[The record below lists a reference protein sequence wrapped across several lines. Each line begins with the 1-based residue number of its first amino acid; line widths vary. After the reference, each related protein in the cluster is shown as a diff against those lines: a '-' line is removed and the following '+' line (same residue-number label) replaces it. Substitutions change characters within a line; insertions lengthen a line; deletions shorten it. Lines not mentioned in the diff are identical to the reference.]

1 MKNSKG
7 EISYHAKDILFKSMS
22 GIYKDQALDVYG
34 LEFPKI
40 KDMLPNEF
48 PQVKAD
54 EKRADSIFLLA
65 DGSILLLE
73 YESNNRVK
81 ENMLKYLDYSIRII
95 DKYRREEKIFKKV
108 YVAVVYTSNI
118 KKATNV
124 VSFGSTNIEI
134 KSVFMKDFNGDE
146 ILKEIEYKIING
158 IELSSKDKMRLI
170 LVPLMKSDKDK
181 HEVIERTIEIAKL
194 IEDDYEQ
201 CAVIAGILTA
211 TDKII
216 KEDYGIKI
224 REWLKMTKVEKIIEK
239 EKEELAKE
247 TARETEKKKA
257 IEIARNLLD
266 ILSIEV
272 VAQKTGLTIEEVKK
286 LKSLL

>member
-1 MKNSKG
+1 LKSSQG

-34 LEFPKI
+34 LEYPKI
-40 KDMLPNEF
+40 KEMLPNEF

-73 YESNNRVK
+73 YESNKRVK
-81 ENMLKYLDYSIRII
+81 ENMLKYIEYSIRII
-95 DKYRREEKIFKKV
+95 DKYLREEKTFKKV

-118 KKATNV
+118 DRATNSI
-124 VSFGSTNIEI
+124 SFGSTNIEVN
-134 KSVFMKDFNGDE
+134 SVFMGKFNGDE
-146 ILKEIEYKIING
+146 ILKDIEYKIVNG
-158 IELSSKDKMRLI
+158 IELSSKDKMKLI
-170 LVPLMKSDKDK
+170 LVPLMKSSKDK
-181 HEVIERTIEIAKL
+181 HEVIERTIELSKL

-216 KEDYGIKI
+216 KEEYGIKI

-239 EKEELAKE
+239 EKEELAK
-247 TARETEKKKA
+247 ETEKKKA

-272 VAQKTGLTIEEVKK
+272 VAQKTGLTIEEVKN
-286 LKSLL
+286 LKK